1 MQGAFVTDK
10 EVSDVVEYIIEK
22 NGQVAYN
29 AEVEEKVNTSEN
41 SIGNGSGFTN
51 SADDRDAYFADAG
64 KFIIEKEKE
73 MCIRDSCMEIWRPGI
88 GQYLL

>member
-1 MQGAFVTDK
+1 MLFRSVQGAFVTDK

-41 SIGNGSGFTN
+41 SILKRMVLNMSQKKRRG
-51 SADDRDAYFADAG
+51 
-64 KFIIEKEKE
+64 
-73 MCIRDSCMEIWRPGI
+73 
-88 GQYLL
+88 LLKNPR